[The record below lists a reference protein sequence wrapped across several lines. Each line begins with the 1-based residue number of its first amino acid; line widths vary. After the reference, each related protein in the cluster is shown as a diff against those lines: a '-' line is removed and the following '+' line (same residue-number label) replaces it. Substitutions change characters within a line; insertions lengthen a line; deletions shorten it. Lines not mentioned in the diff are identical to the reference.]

1 MARFFER
8 QIETLVPVIFVRAG
22 TTGAVVIQ
30 NGVTIDGLPLVQSA
44 GDSPWRTL
52 D

>member
-1 MARFFER
+1 MSRFFER
-8 QIETLVPVIFVRAG
+8 QLETLVPVIYVRAG
-22 TTGAVVIQ
+22 VIGSAVIQ
-30 NGVTIDGLPLVQSA
+30 NGVTIEGLPAIGTA